1 MDLSWVSD
9 FATPN
14 LPASKGFLVRYWRK
28 NSRSGVFR
36 DESGSGDVV
45 DASSQCGG
53 RSDNARNM
61 GGIIKYA

>member
-45 DASSQCGG
+45 DASSVEDDLITPEIWVG
-53 RSDNARNM
+53 S
-61 GGIIKYA
+61 